1 MRYKCNVCY
10 INHPCILELR
20 SIGDVPPTECP
31 FKTDVMAKAC
41 WKLQAE
47 KGKCKW
53 CGDVLKHSDDSISE
67 CRFCNASPRNPDG
80 SPKTDFGDEAQTQ
93 CT

>member
-41 WKLQAE
+41 WKLQKE
-47 KGKCKW
+47 KI
-53 CGDVLKHSDDSISE
+53 V
-67 CRFCNASPRNPDG
+67 
-80 SPKTDFGDEAQTQ
+80 TDKVK
-93 CT
+93 